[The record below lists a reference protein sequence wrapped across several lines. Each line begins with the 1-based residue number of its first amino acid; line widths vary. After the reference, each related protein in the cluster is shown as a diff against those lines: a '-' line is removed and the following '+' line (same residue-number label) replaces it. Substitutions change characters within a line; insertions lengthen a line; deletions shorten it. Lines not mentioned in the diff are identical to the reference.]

1 MTTGS
6 SIRAVV
12 FDLGGV
18 VFPSPFEA
26 FDVYDA
32 RTGLA
37 SGTTRSIVRVSSETG
52 AWAAL
57 ERGELNMVQFCA
69 ALDAEAAAL
78 GHTIST
84 ATVMATI
91 GEMSGARP
99 EMVTAIGR
107 LREHG
112 LRVGALTNNWID
124 ERSDGESASERVGA
138 FGGHT
143 DLLAL
148 FDTVVESA
156 RVGLRKPDPR
166 IYALVC
172 ERLDVTPP
180 ECAFLDDLGINLKP
194 AREMGMTTIKVAD
207 PAVALREL
215 SSVVGLDLLDEDRP
229 MGARPQG
236 H

>member
-1 MTTGS
+1 MIAGV
-6 SIRAVV
+6 I

-32 RTGLA
+32 RTGLPA
-37 SGTTRSIVRVSSETG
+37 GTTRKIVRISSETG

-57 ERGELNMVQFCA
+57 ERGELTMEQFCA

-78 GHTIST
+78 GHEIST
-84 ATVMATI
+84 TAVMATI

-99 EMVTAIGR
+99 EMVAAIRR
-107 LREHG
+107 LRANDI
-112 LRVGALTNNWID
+112 RVGALTNNWID
-124 ERSDGESASERVGA
+124 ERSQPAGDERVGA
-138 FGGHT
+138 FGAHA
-143 DLLAL
+143 DLPSL

-172 ERLDVTPP
+172 ERLGIAAP

-194 AREMGMTTIKVAD
+194 ARELGMTTIKVVD
-207 PAVALREL
+207 PIDALRQL
-215 SSVVGLDLLDEDRP
+215 SDAVKIDLLEP
-229 MGARPQG
+229 ATST
-236 H
+236 